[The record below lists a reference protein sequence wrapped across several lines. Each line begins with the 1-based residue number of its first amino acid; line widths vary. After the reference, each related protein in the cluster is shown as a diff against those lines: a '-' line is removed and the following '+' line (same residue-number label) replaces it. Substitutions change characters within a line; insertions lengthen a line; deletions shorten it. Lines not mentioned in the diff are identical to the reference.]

1 MKKIFAILLAGT
13 LLLCLAGCYRSNII
27 SQNPSF
33 DSSTMPPEQ
42 TDEGTDHTHHVAT
55 EAQTVDD
62 PVTGYCGN
70 IQTTLRIKDKA
81 YTFMYGHSVT
91 LTDILINL
99 NYNPLFVCRCLP
111 EYTVDTEF
119 GKGYGI
125 NLTEGYAR
133 CEKGQADLTQE
144 QIDQIAAIIRWVE
157 TTNCE
162 YPIND

>member
-1 MKKIFAILLAGT
+1 MKKILIILLAGT

-27 SQNPSF
+27 LQNF
-33 DSSTMPPEQ
+33 DPSTMPPEQ
-42 TDEGTDHTHHVAT
+42 TEEGTDHTHQVAS
-55 EAQTVDD
+55 EPQTVEN
-62 PVTGYCGN
+62 PVSGYCGN
-70 IQTTLRIKDKA
+70 IQTTLRTGDRT
-81 YTFMYGHSVT
+81 YTFMYGYSVT

-99 NYNPLFVCRCLP
+99 KYDPSRICRCLP
-111 EYTVDTEF
+111 EYTVDTEL

-133 CEKGQADLTQE
+133 SEKGQADLTQE
-144 QIDQIAAIIRWVE
+144 QIDQIAEIIAWAE